1 MRAQPRVETKIT
13 GRPHLLSNAVTCAM
27 AAPARNENATGSVSA
42 AAAAAVAAMTTTTP
56 VTATTTIMP
65 TTMELPTDAS
75 SYTFLG
81 KIGQGAFAT
90 VWKAKTTSSVLSM
103 SSQSSLQQ
111 LPSDSSKN
119 QQQQQQH
126 QQEKQPQQQYVAV
139 KVLNLDHVDS
149 DLQEIRKEVQL
160 MRLSLHPNILYC
172 HTAFLEQTQLW
183 VVTPFMNKGSSVS
196 CLLQARRSLKIRYKK
211 LTQQQQEQGQST
223 TTTTPTR
230 EELLHPPKVSLEPHI
245 LYILQQ
251 TLLGL
256 QYIHDNGQIHRDIKG
271 SNILLNGAGEVKIA
285 DFGVSGWLIPQNEKA
300 KTFVGTPCWMAPGE
314 SVYPCSVLFSVV
326 VCLYSAMYFLTKVT
340 TTFWAIQLII
350 LTLQR

>member
-1 MRAQPRVETKIT
+1 MRAERETKLT
-13 GRPHLLSNAVTCAM
+13 GGLHLSLCTLNCAM
-27 AAPARNENATGSVSA
+27 AAPARNEAASSSVSSA
-42 AAAAAVAAMTTTTP
+42 PAAAAVAAMTTTT
-56 VTATTTIMP
+56 VTTATTATTTTTTTTT

-90 VWKAKTTSSVLSM
+90 VWKAKTASSVLSM
-103 SSQSSLQQ
+103 SSQSQPSLQQ
-111 LPSDSSKN
+111 LSSDSSKSQP
-119 QQQQQQH
+119 QQQL
-126 QQEKQPQQQYVAV
+126 QQQYVAV

-149 DLQEIRKEVQL
+149 DLQEIRMEVQL

-196 CLLQARRSLKIRYKK
+196 CLSQARRSLHIRYK
-211 LTQQQQEQGQST
+211 QQKQQQGQSSTAT
-223 TTTTPTR
+223 TR
-230 EELLHPPKVSLEPHI
+230 KVSLEPHI

-314 SVYPCSVLFSVV
+314 LS
-326 VCLYSAMYFLTKVT
+326 
-340 TTFWAIQLII
+340 
-350 LTLQR
+350 

>member
-1 MRAQPRVETKIT
+1 MPYALCPAMSYAQCAAAQYKYYLGYLVVPHHRPATSLAARRLCSPR
-13 GRPHLLSNAVTCAM
+13 SNSQKFGDDMNM
-27 AAPARNENATGSVSA
+27 AAVDR
-42 AAAAAVAAMTTTTP
+42 TTTTRNDTA
-56 VTATTTIMP
+56 VAVSTTTTATT

-90 VWKAKTTSSVLSM
+90 VWKAKTKSSMLSM
-103 SSQSSLQQ
+103 SSTMSQSSQ
-111 LPSDSSKN
+111 LDQSQSHIQSHADN
-119 QQQQQQH
+119 QQQQQQN
-126 QQEKQPQQQYVAV
+126 QQQIQYYVAV
-139 KVLNLDHVDS
+139 KVLNLDHIDS
-149 DLQEIRKEVQL
+149 DLQEIRMEVQS
-160 MRLSLHPNILYC
+160 MRLCLHPNILYC

-196 CLLQARRSLKIRYKK
+196 CLKQARRSLKR
-211 LTQQQQEQGQST
+211 QQQQQQQQQQSSYSSRQTQEQQS
-223 TTTTPTR
+223 
-230 EELLHPPKVSLEPHI
+230 PPSPFVSLEPHI

-271 SNILLNGAGEVKIA
+271 GNILLNGAGEVKIA

-314 SVYPCSVLFSVV
+314 LLKY
-326 VCLYSAMYFLTKVT
+326 LY
-340 TTFWAIQLII
+340 
-350 LTLQR
+350 